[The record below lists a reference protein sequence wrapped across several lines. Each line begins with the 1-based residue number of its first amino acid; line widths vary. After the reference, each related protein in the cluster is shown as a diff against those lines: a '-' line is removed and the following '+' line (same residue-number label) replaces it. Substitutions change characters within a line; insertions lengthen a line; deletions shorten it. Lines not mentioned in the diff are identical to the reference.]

1 MATKVSHP
9 FNLSLL
15 CLNLHLK
22 EGNNPKLYRKRE
34 THWALN
40 SLQVRGHRGRLLFG
54 CEGVSDLCR
63 TVRRIWFVHIYKWD
77 PLTLKIPLSDF
88 KPLKSPKSETDSPC
102 WTLTKQCLH
111 LNARLYKDE
120 HFGLSGSLTACRDCQ
135 SATRR
140 ANGLSLS
147 PLHRHR
153 LISLCHTLSCHDDKE
168 LLFRAVY
175 CVHCSDYRLVHE
187 PPHAYSFIPHPS
199 CESRSFCPAAASTPD
214 MWHVQPSEDPALTV
228 AVAPC
233 VKVMTCIYNIRSPNH
248 SQGLWREQPPL
259 WFSV

>member
-111 LNARLYKDE
+111 LNARLDKDE

-187 PPHAYSFIPHPS
+187 PPHAYSLLSLILHVRVAAFVLLLLRLRT
-199 CESRSFCPAAASTPD
+199 CDMCSR
-214 MWHVQPSEDPALTV
+214 Q
-228 AVAPC
+228 
-233 VKVMTCIYNIRSPNH
+233 KIR
-248 SQGLWREQPPL
+248 L
-259 WFSV
+259 